1 MAARVSSAFAL
12 VEPDQSE
19 WDAFVDRHPQGN
31 LLQNSA
37 WGELKG
43 QFGWQVKRVAVR
55 DQNELRAGAQLL
67 IRRKFGLSMGYVPR
81 GPLFSGDSEIDTLLL
96 QALHRSL
103 RGARCVFLRIEPNLH
118 EGEQGDELHTFL
130 QQQNWRIAD
139 TIQPRSTIELDIS
152 KEADQLFAA
161 FSKGHRADIRRS
173 ERLGVQVRVGESEA
187 DLDTFY
193 AAMQA
198 TTDRKSDY
206 AIHSRDYYA
215 QAWRIFKASGR
226 AQLLIA
232 DFEGQ
237 AVGSCMVFA
246 GKQSGYYLYGGSN
259 QIGLKKGANHLLQW
273 HALQWAQAQGCCSYD
288 FWGIPDAF
296 GRAAFVTDEARRAE
310 LEAQAQQ
317 DPLFGVYRF
326 KKGFGG
332 QVVRFLPAYD
342 FVYLAPLYE
351 LWKRRAA

>member
-1 MAARVSSAFAL
+1 MAARLSAAFAV
-12 VEPDQSE
+12 VEPDQRE
-19 WDAFVDRHPQGN
+19 WDGLVDSHPQGN
-31 LLQNSA
+31 LLQTSA
-37 WGELKG
+37 WASLKN
-43 QFGWQVKRVAVR
+43 QFGWQVKRIAVR
-55 DQNELRAGAQLL
+55 DQAGLRAGAQLL

-81 GPLFSGDSEIDTLLL
+81 GPLFSGDPEIDGLLL

-118 EGEQGDELHTFL
+118 EDEQGDELHTFL
-130 QQQNWRIAD
+130 QLQNWRTTE

-152 KEADQLFAA
+152 KSSDQLFAA

-173 ERLGVQVRVGESEA
+173 ERLGVSVRVGTSEA
-187 DLDTFY
+187 DLDAFY
-193 AAMQA
+193 AAMEA

-206 AIHSRDYYA
+206 AIHSRDYYD
-215 QAWRIFKASGR
+215 QAWQIFKAQGR

-232 DFEGQ
+232 EFEGQ

-246 GKQSGYYLYGGSN
+246 SKQSGFYLYGGSN
-259 QIGLKKGANHLLQW
+259 EVGLKKGANHLLQW
-273 HALQWAQAQGCCSYD
+273 NALQWAQAQGCQSYD

-296 GRAAFVTDEARRAE
+296 GRAAFVGDEARRAE

-317 DPLFGVYRF
+317 DPLYGVYRF